1 MIDLTELA
9 RGAFVYGYPTVDL
22 YRILRDFALDPA
34 SPEFK
39 ASLNTFGHSR
49 QLADPSDHTI
59 VAMNVDTPYSYAW
72 LDLRAE
78 PTVLTIPPFEADRYV
93 SAMLVDLYTYIIDY
107 VSPRTNGHDGG
118 TFLIAGPGWAGET
131 PPGVKRVFRSPTDLC
146 LVFMRTQLFDDA
158 DMPNVAAI
166 QDATT
171 VHPLSAFLGRP
182 APEPAPPLAPI
193 PAVDVRAP
201 ASLAFFD
208 VLAWMLRFMPVL
220 DGEEDLRGRFA
231 EAGLGDGWT
240 GAPDGPRAED
250 ILAGMAAGTAAMVAK
265 AHTIRSSGELFGSR
279 TFFGGDYL
287 AKAVGAFLG
296 ILGNAAEE
304 YLGIGYQAD
313 GDGRA
318 FTGERCYA
326 IRFAPGDW
334 PPVDA
339 FWSITVYD
347 EHRFLYANPLHRYVI
362 NTPDVPRLAP
372 DADGGHTI
380 LVQHASPGPHRE
392 ANWLPCPEGPFGL
405 TFRTYL
411 PGEAI
416 RAGTWTAPPVRAIL
430 DKGE

>member
-1 MIDLTELA
+1 
-9 RGAFVYGYPTVDL
+9 
-22 YRILRDFALDPA
+22 
-34 SPEFK
+34 
-39 ASLNTFGHSR
+39 
-49 QLADPSDHTI
+49 
-59 VAMNVDTPYSYAW
+59 
-72 LDLRAE
+72 
-78 PTVLTIPPFEADRYV
+78 VLTVPPFAADRYV
-93 SAMLVDLYTYIIDY
+93 SAMLVDLYTCIIDY
-107 VSPRTNGHDGG
+107 VSPRTNGHAGG
-118 TFLIAGPGWAGET
+118 TFLIAGPGWTGET
-131 PPGVKRVFRSPTDLC
+131 PAGVKRVFRSPTDLC
-146 LVFMRTQLFDDA
+146 LAFMRTQLFDDA

-171 VHPLSAFLGRP
+171 VAPLSAYLGRP
-182 APEPAPPLAPI
+182 APEAAPPIVPI

-220 DGEEDLRGRFA
+220 DGEEDLRVRFA

-240 GAPDGPRAED
+240 GAPNESDGEE
-250 ILAGMAAGTAAMVAK
+250 ILAGMRAGAAEMVAK
-265 AHTIRSSGELFGSR
+265 AQTVRSSGELFGSR
-279 TFFGGDYL
+279 AFFGGDYL

-304 YLGIGYQAD
+304 YLGIGYQTDA
-313 GDGRA
+313 DGRA

-347 EHRFLYANPLHRYVI
+347 EHRFLYSNPLRRYVI
-362 NTPDVPRLAP
+362 NTPAVPRLVP

-380 LVQHASPGPHRE
+380 LVRHTSPGAGRE
-392 ANWLPCPEGPFGL
+392 ANWLPCPAGPFGL

-411 PGEAI
+411 PGPAI
-416 RAGTWTAPPVRAIL
+416 RAGRWTAPPVRVIR
-430 DKGE
+430 DEGD